1 MGKKLTVTDP
11 AFDKAIAKYGRAAM
25 IEFFAPW
32 CPHCQRMGPV
42 VDKLAGEYEGKVGI
56 LSVDVDASP
65 MAAQKYG
72 VRGIP
77 TFVFIKDGKVK
88 ETVSGEM
95 PESEL
100 KKRIDALL

>member
-11 AFDKAIAKYGRAAM
+11 AFDKALAKYGNAAM
-25 IEFFAPW
+25 IEFFASW

-42 VDKLAGEYEGKVGI
+42 VDKLAGEFEGKAGV
-56 LSVDVDASP
+56 LAVDVDQSPAAS
-65 MAAQKYG
+65 QKYG

-77 TFVFIKDGKVK
+77 TFVFIKDGKVIN
-88 ETVSGEM
+88 TISGEV

-100 KKRIDALL
+100 KKALQALL